1 MNNGKRSI
9 NISLGSGSAN
19 LTARSNH
26 FARPTRPST
35 TTALG
40 FGDDDD
46 DEKDNVDDSTRSP
59 SSPGPPKRK
68 QIKLDHG
75 QADTDDQEDVFSKLN
90 ASKVA
95 APRQPPVKKS
105 VFGDDDDD
113 EENAFPHL
121 GSKQAHDETSTAQVD
136 EEEEEDDPLDAF
148 MAGIDTQVKK
158 EAEMPSEE
166 KVRRDDIED
175 EDYVESYMKH
185 MKKKGIM
192 VGHGGPMQER
202 NEEVDSDEEV
212 YATARA
218 IDSAAEPQFDPDEMG
233 FDMQPNGKKEITPL
247 PRVDHS
253 RQNYVEIEKCFYE
266 EHEDI
271 ARLTDEQVKQIR
283 MDLDMR
289 VSGADAAKPCISFAH
304 FGFEEALMETIRRA
318 GYSEPSGIQQQAIP
332 VALSGRDIIGIAK
345 TGSGKT
351 AAFLLPMIVHIM
363 DQEELEK
370 GDGPIG
376 VVLAPTR
383 ELADQIY
390 SEAKRF
396 AKAYSLRVAVV
407 YGGASKQDQFKTLRS
422 GVEIVVATPGRLIDM
437 IKIKATNFKRTSFLV
452 MDEADRFFDLGFEPQ
467 VRSICDNIRPDR
479 QTVLFSAT
487 FQKRVERL
495 AREVMTDPVRIS
507 IGNVGQINSDVTQVI
522 QILKD
527 DTLKW
532 KWLIDRLKELEAL
545 GSVLIFVSRKNGVVE
560 LTENLKNM
568 GVKCECLHG
577 DMVQQERD
585 KAVHDYKNRVFPTLI
600 ATDVAA
606 RGLDIKS
613 IRTVINYDVARDID
627 SHVHRVGRTGRA
639 GEKGTAYTLITDKDD
654 RFAGELVRN
663 LEEGGQAVSQDV
675 MKIAMQNPRF
685 RKSRQFM
692 GDHRGGRGGRGG
704 RGRGGGGGGRGG
716 NRGGRGGGFG
726 GATDGTKVEGMQVTS
741 EIILDET
748 LETIVGDKDQGT
760 RCLGSRGLLMHV
772 RHLHINHTT
781 PQTPHGPLSH
791 ISPHNP
797 CTTKADP
804 HPARSLVK
812 TKVTLPFT
820 NRLFLLHHSRGH
832 RDLQARF
839 QWDTLP
845 QVNYHQHSL
854 QEPDLFPLPH
864 TREPSILI
872 TDHHLHLIFTDHP
885 LRQVAFHPWGIMV
898 SQGHDRLILRTDDG
912 IALAFAAE
920 RAVAIHAV
928 LSASK
933 VCQRVF
939 TKLVNGETITKK
951 DKSPVTIGDF
961 SAQAVINTILYKSFP
976 EDPIVGEE
984 DSKDLRGDEGR
995 QMREKVLELANS
1007 GLEEALT
1014 EDSLLETIDRGTYAG
1029 GAKGRMW
1036 ALDPIDGTK
1045 GFLRGEQFAV
1055 CLALIVDGQVQ
1066 VGVMGCPNL
1075 PVDAKDKDGE
1085 KGCLFITVKGQGAF
1099 QRNFSSATETPISM
1113 SSLQSLAEASFCE
1126 SVESGHSNQSD
1137 SARIAHLLG
1146 ITKPPVRMDSQ
1157 CKYCSLSRGDA
1168 EVYLRLP
1175 VSATYE
1181 EKIWDHA
1188 SGSLL
1193 VSEAGGIVSDIH
1205 GQPLDFSKG
1214 RTLATNSGVIAAHA
1228 KIHGRV
1234 IEAVQKVLFPEGKL

>member
-9 NISLGSGSAN
+9 NISLGSSSAN
-19 LTARSNH
+19 MNARPNP

-46 DEKDNVDDSTRSP
+46 NDDEHGNDNIG
-59 SSPGPPKRK
+59 SPGPPKRK
-68 QIKLDHG
+68 QIKLDYE
-75 QADTDDQEDVFSKLN
+75 QADTEDQEEDAFSKLS
-90 ASKVA
+90 ASKTSV
-95 APRQPPVKKS
+95 PRPPPAIFK
-105 VFGDDDDD
+105 DDDN
-113 EENAFPHL
+113 EEEDAFSRL
-121 GSKQAHDETSTAQVD
+121 GSKKDLEETSAIRAE

-202 NEEVDSDEEV
+202 NEDVDSDEEV

-218 IDSAAEPQFDPDEMG
+218 IDNSSEPQFDPDEMG
-233 FDMQPNGKKEITPL
+233 YDVQPNGKKEITPL

-253 RQNYVEIEKCFYE
+253 RQDYVEIEKCFYE

-363 DQEELEK
+363 DQEELDK

-487 FQKRVERL
+487 FQKRVEKL

-527 DTLKW
+527 DTFKW
-532 KWLIDRLKELEAL
+532 KWLVDRLQELEAL

-577 DMVQQERD
+577 DMMQQERD
-585 KAVHDYKNRVFPTLI
+585 KAVHDYKNRLFPTLV

-663 LEEGGQAVSQDV
+663 LEDGGQAVSPDV

-692 GDHRGGRGGRGG
+692 GDQRGGGHRGRGG
-704 RGRGGGGGGRGG
+704 RGRGAGGGG
-716 NRGGRGGGFG
+716 
-726 GATDGTKVEGMQVTS
+726 A
-741 EIILDET
+741 
-748 LETIVGDKDQGT
+748 
-760 RCLGSRGLLMHV
+760 
-772 RHLHINHTT
+772 
-781 PQTPHGPLSH
+781 
-791 ISPHNP
+791 
-797 CTTKADP
+797 
-804 HPARSLVK
+804 
-812 TKVTLPFT
+812 
-820 NRLFLLHHSRGH
+820 
-832 RDLQARF
+832 
-839 QWDTLP
+839 
-845 QVNYHQHSL
+845 
-854 QEPDLFPLPH
+854 
-864 TREPSILI
+864 
-872 TDHHLHLIFTDHP
+872 
-885 LRQVAFHPWGIMV
+885 
-898 SQGHDRLILRTDDG
+898 RTDSG
-912 IALAFAAE
+912 EAATTTN
-920 RAVAIHAV
+920 AHSSSNPF
-928 LSASK
+928 L
-933 VCQRVF
+933 
-939 TKLVNGETITKK
+939 G
-951 DKSPVTIGDF
+951 
-961 SAQAVINTILYKSFP
+961 
-976 EDPIVGEE
+976 
-984 DSKDLRGDEGR
+984 
-995 QMREKVLELANS
+995 
-1007 GLEEALT
+1007 
-1014 EDSLLETIDRGTYAG
+1014 
-1029 GAKGRMW
+1029 W
-1036 ALDPIDGTK
+1036 A
-1045 GFLRGEQFAV
+1045 
-1055 CLALIVDGQVQ
+1055 
-1066 VGVMGCPNL
+1066 
-1075 PVDAKDKDGE
+1075 
-1085 KGCLFITVKGQGAF
+1085 
-1099 QRNFSSATETPISM
+1099 
-1113 SSLQSLAEASFCE
+1113 
-1126 SVESGHSNQSD
+1126 
-1137 SARIAHLLG
+1137 
-1146 ITKPPVRMDSQ
+1146 
-1157 CKYCSLSRGDA
+1157 
-1168 EVYLRLP
+1168 
-1175 VSATYE
+1175 
-1181 EKIWDHA
+1181 
-1188 SGSLL
+1188 
-1193 VSEAGGIVSDIH
+1193 
-1205 GQPLDFSKG
+1205 
-1214 RTLATNSGVIAAHA
+1214 
-1228 KIHGRV
+1228 
-1234 IEAVQKVLFPEGKL
+1234 

>member
-9 NISLGSGSAN
+9 NISLGSGSPN
-19 LTARSNH
+19 LNSRPSP
-26 FARPTRPST
+26 FARPTRPSR

-46 DEKDNVDDSTRSP
+46 DDDDEDKGNDSTGST
-59 SSPGPPKRK
+59 GPPKRK
-68 QIKLDHG
+68 QIKLEQGPDDTEG
-75 QADTDDQEDVFSKLN
+75 QGEDAFSKLSTVKPSGS
-90 ASKVA
+90 ASSA
-95 APRQPPVKKS
+95 SRPPAPPVKKS

-113 EENAFPHL
+113 DEEDAFSHL
-121 GSKQAHDETSTAQVD
+121 GSKKAAAAEETTKTQADD
-136 EEEEEDDPLDAF
+136 EEDEDDPLDAF

-192 VGHGGPMQER
+192 VGQGGPMQER
-202 NEEVDSDEEV
+202 NEDVDSDEEV

-218 IDSAAEPQFDPDEMG
+218 IDSAAEPQFDPDEAG
-233 FDMQPNGKKEITPL
+233 YDMQSNGKKEITPL

-271 ARLTDEQVKQIR
+271 AKLGDEQVRQIR

-363 DQEELEK
+363 DQEELDK

-396 AKAYSLRVAVV
+396 AKAYGLRVAVV
-407 YGGASKQDQFKTLRS
+407 YGGASKQEQFKTLRS
-422 GVEIVVATPGRLIDM
+422 GVEILVATPGRLIDM

-532 KWLIDRLKELEAL
+532 KWLLERLQEFEAL

-568 GVKCECLHG
+568 SVRCECLHG

-585 KAVHDYKNRVFPTLI
+585 KAVHDYKNRQFPTLI

-639 GEKGTAYTLITDKDD
+639 GDKGTAYTLITDKDD
-654 RFAGELVRN
+654 RFAGELDKAPEAIDGTRE
-663 LEEGGQAVSQDV
+663 EEG
-675 MKIAMQNPRF
+675 
-685 RKSRQFM
+685 
-692 GDHRGGRGGRGG
+692 
-704 RGRGGGGGGRGG
+704 
-716 NRGGRGGGFG
+716 
-726 GATDGTKVEGMQVTS
+726 EGMQGIS
-741 EIILDET
+741 ESFQDET
-748 LETIVGDKDQGT
+748 LQIITVDKD
-760 RCLGSRGLLMHV
+760 RG
-772 RHLHINHTT
+772 IGYT
-781 PQTPHGPLSH
+781 S
-791 ISPHNP
+791 ISPGE
-797 CTTKADP
+797 TA
-804 HPARSLVK
+804 S
-812 TKVTLPFT
+812 
-820 NRLFLLHHSRGH
+820 
-832 RDLQARF
+832 
-839 QWDTLP
+839 
-845 QVNYHQHSL
+845 
-854 QEPDLFPLPH
+854 
-864 TREPSILI
+864 
-872 TDHHLHLIFTDHP
+872 
-885 LRQVAFHPWGIMV
+885 
-898 SQGHDRLILRTDDG
+898 RTD
-912 IALAFAAE
+912 IYP
-920 RAVAIHAV
+920 
-928 LSASK
+928 SNK
-933 VCQRVF
+933 
-939 TKLVNGETITKK
+939 
-951 DKSPVTIGDF
+951 
-961 SAQAVINTILYKSFP
+961 
-976 EDPIVGEE
+976 
-984 DSKDLRGDEGR
+984 
-995 QMREKVLELANS
+995 
-1007 GLEEALT
+1007 
-1014 EDSLLETIDRGTYAG
+1014 
-1029 GAKGRMW
+1029 
-1036 ALDPIDGTK
+1036 
-1045 GFLRGEQFAV
+1045 
-1055 CLALIVDGQVQ
+1055 
-1066 VGVMGCPNL
+1066 
-1075 PVDAKDKDGE
+1075 
-1085 KGCLFITVKGQGAF
+1085 
-1099 QRNFSSATETPISM
+1099 
-1113 SSLQSLAEASFCE
+1113 QSLGWVWETE
-1126 SVESGHSNQSD
+1126 SV
-1137 SARIAHLLG
+1137 
-1146 ITKPPVRMDSQ
+1146 
-1157 CKYCSLSRGDA
+1157 
-1168 EVYLRLP
+1168 
-1175 VSATYE
+1175 
-1181 EKIWDHA
+1181 
-1188 SGSLL
+1188 
-1193 VSEAGGIVSDIH
+1193 
-1205 GQPLDFSKG
+1205 
-1214 RTLATNSGVIAAHA
+1214 
-1228 KIHGRV
+1228 
-1234 IEAVQKVLFPEGKL
+1234 